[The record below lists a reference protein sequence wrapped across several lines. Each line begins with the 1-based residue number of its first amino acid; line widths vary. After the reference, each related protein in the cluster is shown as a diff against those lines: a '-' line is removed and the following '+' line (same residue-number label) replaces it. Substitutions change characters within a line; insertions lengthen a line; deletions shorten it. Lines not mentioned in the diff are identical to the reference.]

1 MTCNNCK
8 DYQSQIGQ
16 LKQIINKRNRH
27 IAALKETNAKLQIIR
42 DAKQLTSGIFNEGSE
57 I

>member
-1 MTCNNCK
+1 MSLCDRCPLEKEIAT
-8 DYQSQIGQ
+8 

-27 IAALKETNAKLQIIR
+27 ISALKETNAKLQIIR
-42 DAKQLTSGIFNEGSE
+42 DAKQATTDIFNEGGE